1 MIRPG
6 NLMFSRKTTAMEV
19 HYLHK
24 SHTLNLQNIFA
35 KAKHIAFT
43 LDAWTLPNTLAFLGI
58 TAHAIMPNWQLM
70 NVVVGLSQIQGK
82 MNFFYVENV
91 SSQTWS

>member
-43 LDAWTLPNTLAFLGI
+43 LDAWTSPNTLAFLGI

-70 NVVVGLSQIQGK
+70 NVIVGLSQIQGK